1 LHPLDT
7 PRCTR
12 AGGYDVILVSDAHT
26 ANDQTAWG
34 RRRHSR
40 SSRTRT
46 STGRIR
52 RRRGGRPAWSRPSVS
67 TSPALHDARCWSN
80 PELLTLNRKKARRNG
95 LFCSEWVVDG
105 CLQCWRCSSVL
116 QGACLQLGRFG
127 DSVATGGSGDRHGRT
142 HLARQVVNQRAEG
155 VCRVAELR
163 AP

>member
-1 LHPLDT
+1 MNGPELSASLRTFDKGPINDGQIEDRPHT
-7 PRCTR
+7 HAWC
-12 AGGYDVILVSDAHT
+12 VVS
-26 ANDQTAWG
+26 
-34 RRRHSR
+34 
-40 SSRTRT
+40 
-46 STGRIR
+46 
-52 RRRGGRPAWSRPSVS
+52 
-67 TSPALHDARCWSN
+67 

>member
-1 LHPLDT
+1 MVLE
-7 PRCTR
+7 
-12 AGGYDVILVSDAHT
+12 AMS
-26 ANDQTAWG
+26 
-34 RRRHSR
+34 
-40 SSRTRT
+40 
-46 STGRIR
+46 
-52 RRRGGRPAWSRPSVS
+52 SVS
-67 TSPALHDARCWSN
+67 THALR

-142 HLARQVVNQRAEG
+142 HLARQGVNQRAEG